1 MKCTLDGCRLLLN
14 VGLGC
19 ECHAWGTCVSDGTVH
34 IAWQLRALSAEWPA
48 GQRDKVFTLMYSSNY
63 LASSVGPVVAAVL
76 FYFRG
81 NNW

>member
-1 MKCTLDGCRLLLN
+1 M
-14 VGLGC
+14 
-19 ECHAWGTCVSDGTVH
+19 H
-34 IAWQLRALSAEWPA
+34 A

-81 NNW
+81 NNWWGALVFLHSTPLQAQQMLAKQLHE